1 MLRAAKD
8 TPRRPANIAKNYFI
22 VCYKVGYQIMELKAA
37 GWIGIKQMIWGA
49 GQHILDKETRCALV
63 RFIDIMEQRHHIE
76 WEEWLEIYIIAGEYV
91 MKFTW
96 IQSKEKWNFRE
107 IIYFF
112 PDDGLFFD
120 VFWRFCLGSGIISNW
135 WGFSLEVLNCL
146 TSLVVETKR
155 VTNT

>member
-1 MLRAAKD
+1 MQLAAG
-8 TPRRPANIAKNYFI
+8 RHS
-22 VCYKVGYQIMELKAA
+22 IMELKAA

-120 VFWRFCLGSGIISNW
+120 VFWRFYLGRIISNW